1 VDWHI
6 AAWVAEAGWI
16 AVVAV
21 WIALERRP
29 PAATL
34 AWIVGLALLP
44 VVGVPVY
51 FFFGP
56 RRLARKKRRYRGL
69 RERLEH
75 QLAELAREPSLPPD
89 VIRQVRL
96 GVRLDESPLATATAL
111 EPYRDGVALF
121 EALCRDV
128 AAARSSVH
136 LEYYIWEPDAT
147 GRRLLELLVER
158 ARAGV
163 RVRVLVDALGASAG
177 AGFFAP
183 LIGAGGRVA
192 RFNPPRPGSL
202 RMRLLNFRTHRKI
215 AVVDGRAGYVGGM
228 NIADCHTTGAGGAPP
243 WRDSHLRIEGTAV
256 RSLQRTFFENWQF
269 ATDDATL
276 DPRDFPELPEGGVR
290 MQILRSGPDR
300 EVYPIHEFM
309 FTAIA
314 GADERVWI
322 ASPYVVPDEA
332 MLAALRSAAHRG
344 VDVRLLVPDR
354 GDSRLVAAAGRAYH
368 AELLASGVRIWAYGP
383 AMLHAKTLVVDREL
397 ALVGSANLDNR
408 SFRLNFEVAAAI
420 YDGAAADCLA
430 AWFEEDLAVA
440 RRITL
445 RDALR
450 RRWPERLAESGARL
464 FAAVL

>member
-1 VDWHI
+1 MDWQLLAI
-6 AAWVAEAGWI
+6 AAEVLWVGS
-16 AVVAV
+16 VAV

-51 FFFGP
+51 WFFGP

-75 QLAELAREPSLPPD
+75 QLAELAREPSLPSD
-89 VIRQVRL
+89 VVRQVRL
-96 GVRLDESPLATATAL
+96 GVRLDEAPLATATVL

-121 EALCRDV
+121 DALCRDV
-128 AAARSSVH
+128 AAARRSVH

-147 GRRLLELLVER
+147 GRRLLELLIER

-163 RVRVLVDALGASAG
+163 RARVVVDGLGAAG
-177 AGFFAP
+177 ARFFAP
-183 LIGAGGRVA
+183 LVAAGGQFA
-192 RFNPPRPGSL
+192 RFNPPRLVSL
-202 RMRLLNFRTHRKI
+202 RSRLLNFRTHRKI
-215 AVVDGRAGYVGGM
+215 AIVDGRIGYLGGM
-228 NIADCHTTGAGGAPP
+228 NVGDCQTTGTGGEPP
-243 WRDSHLRIEGTAV
+243 WRDCHLRLEGTAV

-269 ATDDATL
+269 ATGDAGL
-276 DPRDFPELPEGGVR
+276 DPLDFPALPEGGVR
-290 MQILRSGPDR
+290 LQILRSGPDR
-300 EVYPIHEFM
+300 DVYPIHEFI

-314 GADERVWI
+314 GADERVWL
-322 ASPYVVPDEA
+322 ASPYVVPDEP

-344 VDVRLLVPDR
+344 VDVRLLVPER
-354 GDSRLVAAAGRAYH
+354 GDSRLVAAAGRAFQ
-368 AELLASGVRIWAYGP
+368 AELLASGVQIWEYGP

-420 YDGAAADCLA
+420 YDGGAADCLA
-430 AWFEEDLAVA
+430 AWFAEDLAVA
-440 RRITL
+440 RRISL

-450 RRWPERLAESGARL
+450 RRWPARLAESGARL